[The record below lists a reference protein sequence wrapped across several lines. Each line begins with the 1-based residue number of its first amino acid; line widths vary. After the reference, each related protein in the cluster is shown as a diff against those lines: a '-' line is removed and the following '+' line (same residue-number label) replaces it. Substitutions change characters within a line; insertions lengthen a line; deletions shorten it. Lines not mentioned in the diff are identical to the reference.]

1 MNGMNEIDEKHLL
14 VWVIL
19 TSILL
24 VLMRLVVLYW
34 SVMSGLNDVT
44 GWSPMWE
51 GKAQNETTPA
61 DGWSQLTLIFHVQK
75 KTGMSLCL
83 HTSSHCCSPGS
94 SFQEPLWS
102 HHSHTAVDN
111 LAPQCWGSL
120 HCPAL
125 FYSSLSFFPLVRG
138 RFTPPSPPSSPFCLT
153 SLHPDKQEIAHKR

>member
-1 MNGMNEIDEKHLL
+1 MNGINEIDEKHLL
-14 VWVIL
+14 VWGVL

-24 VLMRLVVLYW
+24 VLMRLFTDRSCQIWMKPSLDDHLYEKENHKIKLLQQTDEA
-34 SVMSGLNDVT
+34 SSLSYST
-44 GWSPMWE
+44 S
-51 GKAQNETTPA
+51 
-61 DGWSQLTLIFHVQK
+61 K

-125 FYSSLSFFPLVRG
+125 FYSFLSFFSLVRG
-138 RFTPPSPPSSPFCLT
+138 QFTLPSPPSSPFCLT
-153 SLHPDKQEIAHKR
+153 SLRPDKQEIAHTR